1 MFRVLQTTLLL
12 AATAILG
19 VEGRKDPDDFPMYQY
34 EAIDVIR
41 YLNNGNVY
49 GEVYL
54 KYHSCV

>member
-1 MFRVLQTTLLL
+1 MFGVVQTTLLL
-12 AATAILG
+12 AATAVLG
-19 VEGRKDPDDFPMYQY
+19 VEGKDPDDFPMYQY

-49 GEVYL
+49 GDVYL

>member
-1 MFRVLQTTLLL
+1 MFGVVQTTLLL
-12 AATAILG
+12 AATAIFG

-41 YLNNGNVY
+41 YLNDGNVL
-49 GEVYL
+49 GDVYL